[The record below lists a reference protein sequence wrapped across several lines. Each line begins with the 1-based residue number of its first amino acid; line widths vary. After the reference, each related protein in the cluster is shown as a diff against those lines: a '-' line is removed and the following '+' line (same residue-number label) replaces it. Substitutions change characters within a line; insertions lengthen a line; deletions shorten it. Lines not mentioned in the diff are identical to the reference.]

1 MREPTKTQLVF
12 GDLCQLY
19 VDINKNRRNPRFFR
33 LAFESYVFK
42 SQQLTEAM
50 RSEYKQQTG
59 KKWCASDFDGW
70 NEYTNSVKKIRNAA
84 LHGYPIVLDEAVLSI
99 YPNLQFSIDA
109 ENEDLS
115 PKKYRAVIGRSFIP
129 NPFSEVFCSGG
140 FGYQLKEIVSA
151 DPASPENYEF
161 PIKEYVFYELRWDL
175 LDLGVFSDIG
185 KGKRVDAIKLVLKSF
200 PTFERYMQYY
210 EKELEGNRCNAYKP
224 DFWVKSESGLGWVI
238 NPKYQEP
245 ENKT

>member
-19 VDINKNRRNPRFFR
+19 IDINKNRRNPRFFR

-59 KKWCASDFDGW
+59 EKWCASVFNGW

-84 LHGYPIVLDEAVLSI
+84 LHGYPIVLDEAVLRI
-99 YPNLQFSIDA
+99 YPNLEFSIDT
-109 ENEDLS
+109 ENEDLP
-115 PKKYRAVIGRSFIP
+115 PKKFRAVICRSFIP
-129 NPFSEVFCSGG
+129 TPFSETFCSGG
-140 FGYQLKEIVSA
+140 FGYQLKKRASS
-151 DPASPENYEF
+151 DPSSRENYAF

-175 LDLGVFSDIG
+175 LDLGVFSDIAIG
-185 KGKRVDAIKLVLKSF
+185 QRTDAIKLALKSF
-200 PTFERYMQYY
+200 PIFKRYMQYY
-210 EKELEGNRCNAYKP
+210 ENELEKNRFSSYKP
-224 DFWVKSESGLGWVI
+224 DFWVKPDSGLGWVI
-238 NPKYQEP
+238 NPKYQKP
-245 ENKT
+245 KNKA